1 MACVMVAVMA
11 ANERPYEMANV
22 VERKSGLYSWYA
34 VKLSVPSGVR
44 IRVTLYS
51 APVLPYAVR
60 EDIGMY
66 LAYQVLV

>member
-1 MACVMVAVMA
+1 MACVMVAVMV
-11 ANERPYEMANV
+11 ANERPYNV